1 MKATILS
8 AKGKSEDLE
17 LNSSDANPAELRYFE
32 MRNTKLF
39 SHILKPFRVLIPVN
53 PRSLSTDLVTL
64 RATSINYF
72 STSPRTFSRTSSS
85 DSGGI
90 YRKRNQRE

>member
-1 MKATILS
+1 MKATVFS
-8 AKGKSEDLE
+8 VKGKSEDLE
-17 LNSSDANPAELRYFE
+17 VDCSAHPEA
-32 MRNTKLF
+32 
-39 SHILKPFRVLIPVN
+39 FRVLIPVN

-64 RATSINYF
+64 RATSINSF
-72 STSPRTFSRTSSS
+72 STSPRTFLRTSSS